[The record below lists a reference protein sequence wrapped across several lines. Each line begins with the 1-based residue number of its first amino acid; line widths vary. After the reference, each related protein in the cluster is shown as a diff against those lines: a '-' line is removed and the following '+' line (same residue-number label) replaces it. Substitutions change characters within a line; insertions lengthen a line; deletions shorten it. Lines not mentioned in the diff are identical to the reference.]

1 MFVICFIFL
10 CSINAEFWTLCA
22 QKRSK
27 QKNGFW
33 KKKKSSN
40 KYTMLKKEI
49 AEIYV
54 WISRGKTI
62 KQPLHREALY
72 PY

>member
-1 MFVICFIFL
+1 MV
-10 CSINAEFWTLCA
+10 
-22 QKRSK
+22 
-27 QKNGFW
+27 
-33 KKKKSSN
+33 
-40 KYTMLKKEI
+40 KKEI

-62 KQPLHREALY
+62 KQPLHREALC